1 MEASAAN
8 GRRLNL
14 VHDGPAGGGGRNI
27 AWCPLLGDRL
37 SASSQVTD
45 DVDEHVFLAAD
56 HAAPASLFEQCEGVD
71 VVAYGGR
78 LGAWSK

>member
-1 MEASAAN
+1 
-8 GRRLNL
+8 
-14 VHDGPAGGGGRNI
+14 
-27 AWCPLLGDRL
+27 L
-37 SASSQVTD
+37 SASSQVKD